1 MHFPRHDRR
10 AFQIAEPLRMALM
23 LSEAGDHFGKPLET
37 VVGETLD
44 WQALS
49 QYDSRQS
56 LTNYLYRQVQSL
68 AQTLPYTKEGDN
80 PKRLLGIPQH

>member
-1 MHFPRHDRR
+1 
-10 AFQIAEPLRMALM
+10 M
-23 LSEAGDHFGKPLET
+23 LSEARNRFGKPLDA

-56 LTNYLYRQVQSL
+56 LTNYLYGHVQSL
-68 AQTLPYTKEGDN
+68 AQTLPYTNVTDH
-80 PKRLLGIPQH
+80 PTRLLRIPND

>member
-1 MHFPRHDRR
+1 MCFPRRNRR
-10 AFQIAEPLRMALM
+10 AFHIAEPLRMALM

-56 LTNYLYRQVQSL
+56 LTNYLHRQLQSL
-68 AQTLPYTKEGDN
+68 AQTLPNTNVGDH
-80 PKRLLGIPQH
+80 PTRLLSIPKH

>member
-1 MHFPRHDRR
+1 
-10 AFQIAEPLRMALM
+10 MALM
-23 LSEAGDHFGKPLET
+23 LSEAGDNFGKPLDA

-68 AQTLPYTKEGDN
+68 AQTLPYTKVGDH
-80 PKRLLGIPQH
+80 PKRLLSISQH